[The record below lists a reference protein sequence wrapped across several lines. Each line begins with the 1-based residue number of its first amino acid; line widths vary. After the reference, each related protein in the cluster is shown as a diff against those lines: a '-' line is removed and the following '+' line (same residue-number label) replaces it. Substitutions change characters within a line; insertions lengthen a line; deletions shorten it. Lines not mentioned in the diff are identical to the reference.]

1 MPRYGAELSQ
11 AVISG
16 WISKRKTTEKGQ
28 NMSRDRKKTEIDM
41 FIRSLKNL
49 PLTRQQ
55 KRTLKGQAIAGDIDG
70 ATKGLNKI
78 IKQAI

>member
-1 MPRYGAELSQ
+1 
-11 AVISG
+11 
-16 WISKRKTTEKGQ
+16 
-28 NMSRDRKKTEIDM
+28 MSRDKRKNEIDV

-55 KRTLKGQAIAGDIDG
+55 KRTLKGQAIAGDIEG
-70 ATKGLNKI
+70 AKRGLSKV

>member
-1 MPRYGAELSQ
+1 M
-11 AVISG
+11 
-16 WISKRKTTEKGQ
+16 SKDKR
-28 NMSRDRKKTEIDM
+28 KTEIDV

-55 KRTLKGQAIAGDIDG
+55 KKTLRGQAIAGDIDG

-78 IKQAI
+78 IKQAIQELKRA

>member
-1 MPRYGAELSQ
+1 
-11 AVISG
+11 
-16 WISKRKTTEKGQ
+16 
-28 NMSRDRKKTEIDM
+28 MSRDKRKAETDV

-55 KRTLKGQAIAGDIDG
+55 KRTLRGQALAGDLDG
-70 ATKGLNKI
+70 ATKGLKKI

>member
-1 MPRYGAELSQ
+1 MPQFGAELSQ

-16 WISKRKTTEKGQ
+16 WISKSNKTEKGQ
-28 NMSRDRKKTEIDM
+28 NMSRDKSKTEIDV

-55 KRTLKGQAIAGDIDG
+55 KRTLRGQAIAGDIDG

>member
-1 MPRYGAELSQ
+1 
-11 AVISG
+11 
-16 WISKRKTTEKGQ
+16 
-28 NMSRDRKKTEIDM
+28 MSRDKRKTEIDM

-55 KRTLKGQAIAGDIDG
+55 KKTLRGQAIAGDIDG
-70 ATKGLNKI
+70 ATKGLSKI

>member
-1 MPRYGAELSQ
+1 
-11 AVISG
+11 
-16 WISKRKTTEKGQ
+16 
-28 NMSRDRKKTEIDM
+28 MSRDKRKTEIDV

-55 KRTLKGQAIAGDIDG
+55 KRTLKGQAIAGDLDG
-70 ATKGLNKI
+70 AAKGLDKI

>member
-1 MPRYGAELSQ
+1 MPQFGTELSQ

-28 NMSRDRKKTEIDM
+28 NMSRDKRKTEIDM
-41 FIRSLKNL
+41 FISSLKNV

-55 KRTLKGQAIAGDIDG
+55 KKTLRGQAIAGDIDG
-70 ATKGLNKI
+70 ATKGLSKI

>member
-1 MPRYGAELSQ
+1 
-11 AVISG
+11 
-16 WISKRKTTEKGQ
+16 
-28 NMSRDRKKTEIDM
+28 MSRDKRKTEIDV

-55 KRTLKGQAIAGDIDG
+55 KKTLRGQAIAGDLDG
-70 ATKGLNKI
+70 AAKGLSKI

>member
-1 MPRYGAELSQ
+1 
-11 AVISG
+11 
-16 WISKRKTTEKGQ
+16 
-28 NMSRDRKKTEIDM
+28 MSRDKRKTEIDM

-55 KRTLKGQAIAGDIDG
+55 KRTLRGQAIAGDLDG

>member
-1 MPRYGAELSQ
+1 
-11 AVISG
+11 
-16 WISKRKTTEKGQ
+16 
-28 NMSRDRKKTEIDM
+28 MSRDKSKTEIDV
-41 FIRSLKNL
+41 FIKSLKNL

-55 KRTLKGQAIAGDIDG
+55 KRTLRGQALAGDIDG

>member
-1 MPRYGAELSQ
+1 
-11 AVISG
+11 
-16 WISKRKTTEKGQ
+16 
-28 NMSRDRKKTEIDM
+28 MSRDKRKTEIDM

-55 KRTLKGQAIAGDIDG
+55 KRTLKGQAIAGDIEG
-70 ATKGLNKI
+70 AKRGLSKV

>member
-1 MPRYGAELSQ
+1 
-11 AVISG
+11 
-16 WISKRKTTEKGQ
+16 
-28 NMSRDRKKTEIDM
+28 MSRDKSKTEIDM

-55 KRTLKGQAIAGDIDG
+55 KRTLKGQAIAGDIEG
-70 ATKGLNKI
+70 AKRGLSKV

>member
-1 MPRYGAELSQ
+1 MPPSGAELSQ

-28 NMSRDRKKTEIDM
+28 NMSRDKRKTEIDV

-55 KRTLKGQAIAGDIDG
+55 KRTLKGQALAGDIDG
-70 ATKGLNKI
+70 ATKGLSKI